1 MHKWIMSGL
10 IIIACLF
17 GVYLLAQGLPQKP
30 QPEVLPE
37 GMESLKITATNFEFN
52 QKEYHVKAGT
62 TYRITFSNAA
72 GLHGFSVRDKD
83 GNDLEGLNMNKDNPV
98 IEYTFTT
105 PGEYEL
111 YCNIMCGIGHD
122 TMVSKLIVS

>member
-10 IIIACLF
+10 ITIACLF

-37 GMESLKITATNFEFN
+37 GVEALKITATNYEFD

-62 TYRITFSNAA
+62 TYKITFSNRS
-72 GLHGFSVRDKD
+72 GVHGFSVRDKD
-83 GNDLEGLNMNKDNPV
+83 GNDLEGLKMSNENPTL
-98 IEYTFTT
+98 EFTFTT

-122 TMVSKLIVS
+122 TMVSKIIVS